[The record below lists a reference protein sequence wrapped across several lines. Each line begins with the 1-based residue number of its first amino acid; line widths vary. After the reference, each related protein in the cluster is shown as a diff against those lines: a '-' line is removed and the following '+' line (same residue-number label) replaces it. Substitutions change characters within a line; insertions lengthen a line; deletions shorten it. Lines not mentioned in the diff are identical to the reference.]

1 MYKFFIDSSNIDL
14 KNKQIKMTKENYN
27 HIVNVL
33 RIKENENILLTNK
46 DNLKTYTAKI
56 TSIQKGYIICNI
68 LEEMESNIEPKIKVD
83 LYQGITKSD
92 KMEYIIQKC
101 TELGINNIIPTKM
114 KFCIGKINDEEKKIE
129 RWNKIAEAAAK
140 QSKRD
145 YIPKIEKSID
155 IEKLIGRLEEYDL
168 SILAYENED
177 KNTIKD
183 LLKSKEIEEKKINK
197 IALIIGP
204 EGGLDVNEVKKLKE
218 NNCYIVSLGKRI
230 LRTETAPIAALS
242 MLMYEYDL

>member
-1 MYKFFIDSSNIDL
+1 MYKFFINSNDIDL
-14 KNKQIKMTKENYN
+14 KNKEVKITKENYN

-33 RIKENENILLTNK
+33 RIRQNENILLANK
-46 DNLKTYTAKI
+46 DNMKTYIAKLI
-56 TSIQKGYIICNI
+56 NIQKGYIICSI
-68 LEEMESNIEPKIKVD
+68 IEEVESNIEPKIKID

-145 YIPKIEKSID
+145 YIPKIEKSTN
-155 IEKLIGRLEEYDL
+155 IEKLIDRLKEYDI

-177 KNTIKD
+177 KKTNKD
-183 LLKSKEIEEKKINK
+183 LLKSKEIEERKINK

-204 EGGLDVNEVKKLKE
+204 EGGLDKEEVEKLKE

-242 MLMYEYDL
+242 MLIYEYDL

>member
-14 KNKQIKMTKENYN
+14 KNKEIKIMGENYN

-46 DNLKTYTAKI
+46 EIIKTYIAKI
-56 TSIQKGYIICNI
+56 ISIKKGHINCSI
-68 LEEMESNIEPKIKVD
+68 LEEIESDVEPKIKVD

-145 YIPKIEKSID
+145 YIPKIEKSSD
-155 IEKLIGRLEEYDL
+155 IEKIIERLKEYDIA
-168 SILAYENED
+168 ILAYENED
-177 KNTIKD
+177 KKTIKE
-183 LLKSKEIEEKKINK
+183 LLKSKDIEESKINK

-204 EGGLDVNEVKKLKE
+204 EGGLDINEVEKLKE

>member
-14 KNKQIKMTKENYN
+14 KNKEIKIMGENYN

-46 DNLKTYTAKI
+46 EIIKTYIAKI
-56 TSIQKGYIICNI
+56 ISIKKGYINCSI
-68 LEEMESNIEPKIKVD
+68 LEEIESDVEPKIKVD

-145 YIPKIEKSID
+145 YIPKIEKSSD
-155 IEKLIGRLEEYDL
+155 IEKIIERLKEYDIA
-168 SILAYENED
+168 ILAYENED
-177 KNTIKD
+177 KKTIKE
-183 LLKSKEIEEKKINK
+183 LLKSKDIEESKINK

-204 EGGLDVNEVKKLKE
+204 EGGLDINEVEKLKE